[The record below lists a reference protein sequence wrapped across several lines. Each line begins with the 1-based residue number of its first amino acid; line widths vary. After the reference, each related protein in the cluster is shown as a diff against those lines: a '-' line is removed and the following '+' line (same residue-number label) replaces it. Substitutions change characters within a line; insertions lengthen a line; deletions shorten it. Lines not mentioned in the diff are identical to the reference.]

1 MHFVPTTW
9 LPRLVSLAA
18 LTIVALVFWLS
29 SATAAPFI
37 KTMGGPVPFA
47 AQGTMTDGVL
57 LAHCCHSHPL
67 PPHDQYCCHSGAAH
81 VARGAVRYGAYKSV
95 KKNAKHYSK
104 RPSRPKPR
112 RRR

>member
-1 MHFVPTTW
+1 MHFVPTSW

-47 AQGTMTDGVL
+47 AQGAMTDGVL
-57 LAHCCHSHPL
+57 LAHCCHSHPR
-67 PPHDQYCCHSGAAH
+67 PPYDRYCCHSGAAY
-81 VARGAVRYGAYKSV
+81 VAPVYRRNVGSVRRS
-95 KKNAKHYSK
+95 
-104 RPSRPKPR
+104 SRRVGRRTGRRVSR

>member
-1 MHFVPTTW
+1 MALSRFMAILCTVFVLSAATPSADAAEVNEGIKHRVGT
-9 LPRLVSLAA
+9 LP
-18 LTIVALVFWLS
+18 
-29 SATAAPFI
+29 
-37 KTMGGPVPFA
+37 
-47 AQGTMTDGVL
+47 DGAFQV
-57 LAHCCHSHPL
+57 AHCCHSHPL

-95 KKNAKHYSK
+95 KKSAKHYSK

>member
-9 LPRLVSLAA
+9 LPRLVSLAT

-47 AQGTMTDGVL
+47 AQGAMTDGVV
-57 LAHCCHSHPL
+57 LAHCCHS
-67 PPHDQYCCHSGAAH
+67 
-81 VARGAVRYGAYKSV
+81 GAYVAPVYRRNVGSV
-95 KKNAKHYSK
+95 RRS
-104 RPSRPKPR
+104 SRRTGRRVSR

>member
-1 MHFVPTTW
+1 MALSRCMAILCTLFVLSAATPGADAAEVKEGLTQRSGA
-9 LPRLVSLAA
+9 LPDAA
-18 LTIVALVFWLS
+18 ADGTIR
-29 SATAAPFI
+29 
-37 KTMGGPVPFA
+37 
-47 AQGTMTDGVL
+47 

-67 PPHDQYCCHSGAAH
+67 SPYDQYCCHSGAAH

-95 KKNAKHYSK
+95 KKSAKSYSK

>member
-1 MHFVPTTW
+1 MALSRWMAILCTLFVLSAVTPGAE
-9 LPRLVSLAA
+9 AA
-18 LTIVALVFWLS
+18 EVNERITQRSGTLS
-29 SATAAPFI
+29 DAAS
-37 KTMGGPVPFA
+37 
-47 AQGTMTDGVL
+47 DGVIR

-67 PPHDQYCCHSGAAH
+67 PPHDQYCCHSGEAH

-95 KKNAKHYSK
+95 KKSAKHYSK

>member
-1 MHFVPTTW
+1 MVLSRWMAILCALFV
-9 LPRLVSLAA
+9 L
-18 LTIVALVFWLS
+18 
-29 SATAAPFI
+29 SATAPR
-37 KTMGGPVPFA
+37 VDA
-47 AQGTMTDGVL
+47 AEVKERITQSSGTIPDAASDGVIR

-67 PPHDQYCCHSGAAH
+67 SPHDQYCCHSGAAH

-95 KKNAKHYSK
+95 KKSAKSYSK